1 MSRSFKKAIVWIT
14 KMRDEINRRRERRR
28 VRQELAYDFESDF
41 VNRDS
46 KELGKDEWGTWCGLE
61 FDDIETLRHGLPCI
75 DYQKEKDKLSRK

>member
-14 KMRDEINRRRERRR
+14 KARDYIHRRRERRR
-28 VRQELAYDFESDF
+28 VKQELGYDFESDF

-61 FDDIETLRHGLPCI
+61 YDDIDALNHDLRNSPF
-75 DYQKEKDKLSRK
+75 DEEKKKLSRK